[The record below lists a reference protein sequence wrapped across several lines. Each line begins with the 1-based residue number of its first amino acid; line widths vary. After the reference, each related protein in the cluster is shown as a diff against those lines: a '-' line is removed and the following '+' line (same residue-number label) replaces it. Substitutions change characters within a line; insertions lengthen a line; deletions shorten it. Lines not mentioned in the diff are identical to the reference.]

1 MATSRA
7 QTITQ
12 TLKKVDTYSDF
23 TDNFIQHPITHE
35 LITIKNE
42 TDVSQAI
49 KNLILTNVFERPFNP
64 FFGSNIRRSL
74 FENFGPF
81 VVEDITR
88 YINMAV
94 KQFESRIQ
102 LLDVGITNDEDHNGM
117 SISVV
122 YSMLNNPEPVSISL
136 FLRRV
141 R

>member
-42 TDVSQAI
+42 SDVGQAI
-49 KNLILTNVFERPFNP
+49 KNVILTNVFERPFNP

-74 FENFGPF
+74 FEDFGPF
-81 VVEDITR
+81 VIEDITR

-94 KQFESRIQ
+94 RQFEPRIQ
-102 LLDVGITNDEDHNGM
+102 LLDVGITDDEDHNGM
-117 SISVV
+117 SINIV